1 MRTRA
6 VLLSVALCG
15 SCASAP
21 KAVEVKTNGI
31 KHALFPVE
39 GGADEP
45 VVAIF
50 EQTLCSQLF
59 ELNDKQVVCGDDMK
73 TMIAAHRDRAIL
85 TGGTSDGQPLEE
97 LQKSFEA
104 PRRLA
109 VRFAKSGG
117 VPVFSTLVQ
126 GREGAA
132 LGRFETRVKADGSDV
147 LERCRELASQVLALP
162 K

>member
-1 MRTRA
+1 MRARA
-6 VLLSVALCG
+6 VLLFVALCG

-73 TMIAAHRDRAIL
+73 TMIAVHRDRAIL
-85 TGGTSDGQPLEE
+85 SGGAGGELSLED

-109 VRFAKSGG
+109 VRFAKSGA

-126 GREGAA
+126 GNSGGA
-132 LGRFETRVKADGSDV
+132 LGRFETKVKADGSDV
-147 LERCRELASQVLALP
+147 LERCRELAAQVLALP
-162 K
+162 R